1 MPGTNMAEET
11 NTLKASVFTSSFC
24 LSAGLTGSS
33 WCGYFGEE
41 MRFVHGYPDNQF
53 PTHWDMS

>member
-1 MPGTNMAEET
+1 MPGTKMAEET
-11 NTLKASVFTSSFC
+11 NILKASVLTSSC

-41 MRFVHGYPDNQF
+41 MGFAHGYHYNQF
-53 PTHWDMS
+53 PTRWGMS